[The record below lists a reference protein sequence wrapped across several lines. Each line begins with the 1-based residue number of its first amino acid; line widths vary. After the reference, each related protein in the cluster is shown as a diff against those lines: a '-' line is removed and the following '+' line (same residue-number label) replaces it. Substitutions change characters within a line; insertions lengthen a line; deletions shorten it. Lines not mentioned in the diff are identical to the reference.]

1 MEGPVST
8 SPLQPPHR
16 TMRRRQLSHARSSWS
31 SGGKQGRRWS
41 VDRGKLNRDIPLA
54 PWEHAIHW
62 WLSII
67 SSNTSYIQV
76 INTLQKYDIAQ
87 CLFHHLRSRVI
98 GELRK
103 EIEGASHDD
112 TLSVLSLNETW
123 HRCDYNLVEDLDK
136 HPRRLFKT
144 SQELWNAVQC
154 HEFRFSIIRILIS
167 VSNVT
172 SLQDCLCNCP
182 NGKKCPN
189 NLLGNKD

>member
-98 GELRK
+98 GELSN
-103 EIEGASHDD
+103 EEGNWGSITWWH
-112 TLSVLSLNETW
+112 TFTFITEWNLTPLRLQFSGRSWQTSPPSFQNITRIVECCPVSWIQVLNYQNFNQCLKCHKYPGLSLQLSKW
-123 HRCDYNLVEDLDK
+123 
-136 HPRRLFKT
+136 
-144 SQELWNAVQC
+144 
-154 HEFRFSIIRILIS
+154 
-167 VSNVT
+167 
-172 SLQDCLCNCP
+172 
-182 NGKKCPN
+182 
-189 NLLGNKD
+189 